1 MDNKTELTARVLLKG
16 HYNIFLY
23 NHHWTRP
30 NCSASINAAS
40 KKQSGIEEQE
50 MEDAESLVCSGAE
63 KVSKPGGTKEDIKKR
78 QGNVRK
84 AYNTLGKIWKK

>member
-1 MDNKTELTARVLLKG
+1 
-16 HYNIFLY
+16 
-23 NHHWTRP
+23 
-30 NCSASINAAS
+30 
-40 KKQSGIEEQE
+40 